1 MGGMYKRIVLGAS
14 AAGALAALAG
24 LANYA
29 IAWGEPPADQPK
41 AQQPPSQTDQPS
53 ADDIRRMM
61 ERRGGGGGDDNA
73 GKDDFKPFAE
83 VSKDYT
89 QVVSTADGQPS
100 LFNIWTRERDG
111 QMLAE
116 LPRGWQSQKYLLATT
131 TPTGELFAG
140 LQAGEVY
147 FYIKRYDKRIAFI
160 MPNTE
165 VRSTGDRESKD
176 SIQNHFTDRVLVDV
190 PIECMGPGG
199 QPVIDLDGLFVGQA
213 NLFYGGL
220 AAGANPRLATISK
233 AKAFPKN
240 IEAAFTVPVAGGQIK
255 RFHYSVS
262 LLEENP
268 GYQPRVADERV
279 GYFQTTFRD
288 LGKFRDDQ
296 VDTRY
301 INRWHLEKADP
312 KLKMSPPKEPLI
324 YYVEHTVPVRYRRW
338 VKDGTL
344 YWNKAF
350 EAVGI
355 RDAVEVYYQDKSTG
369 AHMDKDPE
377 DVRYNFIRWLSN
389 DIGTAIG
396 PSRAH
401 PITGQILDADIVLTD
416 GWIRHFWYQSNELL
430 PQTAMEGMNAETLAW
445 LDERP
450 QWDPRVRLAPPEKR
464 AQVLAQRQAE
474 AARRGIYGYGSS
486 PLDFTVLAN
495 PELQRL
501 SQFVNTRGGLCMMS
515 DGMARDMAIAGLYL
529 ETAGLLDLDEMAQP
543 GDRPP
548 RGERGDKD
556 DKGEKKDDKPKE
568 DTLDGIPEWFVGPAL
583 AHLTV
588 HEVGHTLGLRHN
600 FKSSS
605 IYSLSE
611 INSEG
616 MKGKATVGSVMDYTP
631 VNINMDDKA
640 VQGDYHMIGVGPY
653 DMWAIEYGYGSG
665 DLKEVLKKVSDP
677 KNTYATDED
686 TGGPDPLARRYD
698 FAKDPL
704 DYAKAQMALANFSR
718 GKILDKFVKDGEPWV
733 KARRGYEIT
742 LSTQMAAVNIMAN
755 WIGGVDVVRDRKGDP
770 GNRQPITPIS
780 AEAQR
785 AALKFCIDNSF
796 PDQAFGLTPELLNR
810 MTINKDET
818 PDAEPTWPI
827 HDRISGIQASV
838 MTMVMNP
845 TKLRRVYDA
854 ELYSTADKDVFT
866 LPEMLDTIS
875 KAVWSELDNAGGS
888 KFSARQPMISSLR
901 RNLQREY
908 IDRMIDLTL
917 QTGTSPSTRSIA
929 ALASAKLTEL
939 VGKVDNAIK
948 SGDGSM
954 DPYTKSHLGEIK
966 QRVAKVL
973 DAQYIYNPS
982 TTVISQPAGRA
993 RPFGAEQSEVQQQFN
1008 PDHAQR

>member
-1 MGGMYKRIVLGAS
+1 MGGTYKRVVLGAS

-24 LANYA
+24 LANFA

-41 AQQPPSQTDQPS
+41 AGGQPPSTTEQPS
-53 ADDIRRMM
+53 MEDIKRMM
-61 ERRGGGGGDDNA
+61 GGRGGGGDEGA

-100 LFNIWTRERDG
+100 LFTVWTRERDG

-240 IEAAFTVPVAGGQIK
+240 VEAAFTVPVAGGQIK

-262 LLEENP
+262 LLEETP

-312 KLKMSPPKEPLI
+312 KLKVSPPKEPLI

-338 VKDGTL
+338 VKEGTL

-355 RDAVEVYYQDKSTG
+355 RDAVEVYYQDKASG

-464 AQVLAQRQAE
+464 DRVMAE
-474 AARRGIYGYGSS
+474 RRAETARRSIYGYGSA
-486 PLDFTVLAN
+486 PLDFTVLTH

-501 SQFVNTRGGLCMMS
+501 SQYVNARGGLCMMS

-529 ETAGLLDLDEMAQP
+529 DTAGLLEDLAQP
-543 GDRPP
+543 GDKP
-548 RGERGDKD
+548 GEKP
-556 DKGEKKDDKPKE
+556 GEKKDDKPKE
-568 DTLDGIPEWFVGPAL
+568 DLLDGIPEWFVGPAL

-611 INSEG
+611 INSEA

-640 VQGDYHMIGVGPY
+640 VQGDYHMFGVGPY
-653 DMWAIEYGYGSG
+653 DMWAIEYGYTGG

-704 DYAKAQMALANFSR
+704 DYAKSQMALANFSR
-718 GKILDKFVKDGEPWV
+718 GRILEKFVKDGEPWA
-733 KARRGYEIT
+733 KSRRGYEIT
-742 LSTQMAAVNIMAN
+742 LSTQLGAVNIMAN
-755 WIGGVDVVRDRKGDP
+755 WIGGVDVNRDHKGDP
-770 GNRQPITPIS
+770 GNRQPITPI
-780 AEAQR
+780 APEAQR

-796 PDQAFGLTPELLNR
+796 FDQSFGLTPELLNR

-818 PDAEPTWPI
+818 PGTDPTWPI
-827 HDRISGIQASV
+827 HDRISGVQASV
-838 MTMVMNP
+838 LTMVMNP

-854 ELYSTADKDVFT
+854 ELYSTPDKDVFT

-875 KAVWSELDNAGGS
+875 KAVWGELDNAAGS

-908 IDRMIDLTL
+908 VDRMIDLTL
-917 QTGTSPSTRSIA
+917 DKGSAPATRTIST
-929 ALASAKLTEL
+929 LASATLRDLT
-939 VGKVDNAIK
+939 GKVDSALKN
-948 SGDGSM
+948 GDGSM
-954 DPYTKSHLGEIK
+954 DPYTKAHLSEVK
-966 QRVAKVL
+966 QRVSKVL
-973 DAQYIYNPS
+973 DAQYLYNPS
-982 TTVISQPAGRA
+982 TTVVNQAAPRGGFFGGEPGAGES
-993 RPFGAEQSEVQQQFN
+993 AEQGG
-1008 PDHAQR
+1008 R